1 MEEKKVETVRNVTGG
16 LIGGYLL
23 YGILFGILYSFIY
36 SSISKMFSS
45 DLLIPKAI
53 IAIILQGITTFCIW
67 RCSIAETFKKRAID
81 RNDVKKVM
89 RNLIIFT
96 VIICIISGLDNYSK
110 VNEQLDNIINS
121 NASIKISEM
130 YMKYLYDD
138 EEIAQY
144 KAEKER
150 IINEAKTKLYTYL
163 TILEIGLL
171 AVHVSVIPLQ
181 KKAILKHA
189 V

>member
-1 MEEKKVETVRNVTGG
+1 MEEKKVETVREITGA

-23 YGILFGILYSFIY
+23 YGIVFGILYSFIY
-36 SSISKMFSS
+36 TRISRSFSNES
-45 DLLIPKAI
+45 LIFTAI

-67 RCSIAETFKKRAID
+67 RCSIGATFKKRSID

-89 RNLIIFT
+89 RNLMIFT
-96 VIICIISGLDNYSK
+96 AIICIISGLDNYYK
-110 VNEQLDNIINS
+110 VNEQVDKVINS

-138 EEIAQY
+138 DEIAQY
-144 KAEKER
+144 KAEKEK

-163 TILEIGLL
+163 TVLEIGLL
-171 AVHVSVIPLQ
+171 AVHLSVIPLQ
-181 KKAILKHA
+181 KKAILKYA

>member
-1 MEEKKVETVRNVTGG
+1 
-16 LIGGYLL
+16 
-23 YGILFGILYSFIY
+23 
-36 SSISKMFSS
+36 
-45 DLLIPKAI
+45 
-53 IAIILQGITTFCIW
+53 
-67 RCSIAETFKKRAID
+67 
-81 RNDVKKVM
+81 
-89 RNLIIFT
+89 
-96 VIICIISGLDNYSK
+96 
-110 VNEQLDNIINS
+110 
-121 NASIKISEM
+121 
-130 YMKYLYDD
+130 MKYLYDD